1 MLQQTHSVTF
11 WHCQKMQK
19 FYVLKHKHNHAI
31 RVRSLKAPQGVL
43 RVIPWKTWSWSG
55 GDFQRKSIEVTS
67 EEFESVTKHRDLNKS
82 KKVLRIP
89 PVKSKLIFIEHQDI
103 ERGLLNHTPTWHTG
117 PPSVRWLRSYI
128 WPSRMEGGR
137 VVGFGLR
144 LRAMIRRWMS
154 KVFSFTALT
163 NPAWLVGDG
172 WEDYMTHF

>member
-137 VVGFGLR
+137 AVEQEIFILCTHTSCMAGGRWLGGGLYF
-144 LRAMIRRWMS
+144 LVCS
-154 KVFSFTALT
+154 L
-163 NPAWLVGDG
+163 NCPANW
-172 WEDYMTHF
+172 